1 MKKTLKL
8 IGKILLIMIIL
19 FGMLIG
25 KSVFATSLE
34 SSKLVTGTEN
44 LVNAIISWLTRYWN
58 YNMWWLLYLLCV
70 LFKNK

>member
-1 MKKTLKL
+1 MKKILKITIKVL
-8 IGKILLIMIIL
+8 FIMIIL

-34 SSKLVTGTEN
+34 NSKLVTGTEN
-44 LVNAIISWLTRYWN
+44 LVNAIISWLTRYWD
-58 YNMWWLLYLLCV
+58 YDMRWLLYLLCV